1 MDSNVTK
8 AFPQESDEE
17 RLLMVHNPLPPLHQG
32 MLHQESPPVQ
42 AFGNPPQYA
51 GRGYDPPGFVTSAN
65 TSRAQRNPVKDYLGF
80 SVFTML
86 CCCLPFGIFAL
97 IQSIIAREANFYQ
110 DWMRAERKSR
120 NAKILNCVALGMG
133 ILILIPAS
141 GFLVYNLIIDD
152 NDD

>member
-1 MDSNVTK
+1 MELGDRRPFTWKIS
-8 AFPQESDEE
+8 
-17 RLLMVHNPLPPLHQG
+17 LLMKDTPCAAQFPNSLTT
-32 MLHQESPPVQ
+32 
-42 AFGNPPQYA
+42 AFGNPPQCA

-65 TSRAQRNPVKDYLGF
+65 SSRAQRNPVKDYLGF